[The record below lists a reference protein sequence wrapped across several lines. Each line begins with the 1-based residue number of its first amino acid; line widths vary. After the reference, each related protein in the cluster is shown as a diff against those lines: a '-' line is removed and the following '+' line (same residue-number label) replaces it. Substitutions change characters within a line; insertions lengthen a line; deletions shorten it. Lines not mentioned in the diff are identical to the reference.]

1 DYRIG
6 LSVLKRKTQKKLR
19 VCLAN
24 LWQRI
29 LKTYNPPRLSE
40 IKKRV
45 IHGIKGAVG
54 AIGISML
61 TELCIEAER
70 VTAAEFDRRA
80 AELILRIEQEIDNI
94 DYWAEMNEYTA

>member
-1 DYRIG
+1 RLPDWI
-6 LSVLKRKTQKKLR
+6 KRFKTQDAKEIAR
-19 VCLAN
+19 VFSQSMAMDIEN
-24 LWQRI
+24 LQAAPTERD
-29 LKTYNPPRLSE
+29 
-40 IKKRV
+40 KKRV

>member
-1 DYRIG
+1 
-6 LSVLKRKTQKKLR
+6 
-19 VCLAN
+19 
-24 LWQRI
+24 
-29 LKTYNPPRLSE
+29 
-40 IKKRV
+40 
-45 IHGIKGAVG
+45 
-54 AIGISML
+54 ML